1 MAKVNTSVLDPVIK
15 KSKAKTFKS
24 GDIGSKL
31 AATAKFHMELL
42 NRLHNEEKTRIQIA
56 GLRYIMNYFEAYVD
70 NIARANPK
78 SLHHV
83 YEPGMVGASNGRLFQ
98 GSISETGKPSL
109 VYKFKES
116 KVPGKSGH
124 IFRNKA
130 FIMEE
135 GIPVT
140 ITPKNAKI
148 LVFEVD
154 GRVVSSYKVVVN
166 DPGGRAVQGS
176 FVKLFNHFMASVAGT
191 ALKDMDFFSRIEKG
205 IEKESRVVL
214 KRISKGEIN
223 TMAMASAASSKI
235 ARSL

>member
-1 MAKVNTSVLDPVIK
+1 MARINTSVLDSAIK
-15 KSKAKTFKS
+15 KSNAKTFKS

-42 NRLHNEEKTRIQIA
+42 NRLHNEEKKRIQIA
-56 GLRYIMNYFEAYVD
+56 GLKYIMNYFEAYVD
-70 NIARANPK
+70 NLARMNPR

-83 YEPGMVGASNGRLFQ
+83 YEPKMAGQSNARLFQ
-98 GSISETGKPSL
+98 GSISETAKPTL

-116 KVPGKSGH
+116 KVPMDSGY

-154 GRVVSSYKVVVN
+154 GRTVSSYKVIVN
-166 DPGGRAVQGS
+166 SPGGKSVKGS
-176 FVKLFNHFMASVAGT
+176 FVKVFNNFMTSMSTTV
-191 ALKDMDFFSRIEKG
+191 LKDMDFFNRIEQG

-214 KRISKGEIN
+214 RRINKGEIN
-223 TMAMASAASSKI
+223 TMAMAAAASSKI
-235 ARSL
+235 VRKL